1 MTDIGIRHSAIW
13 LPITVHLVFPVQM
26 LISFFICSAVMSSPQ
41 ILLKDT
47 RRERDG
53 TAHTLCARRRRNSPA
68 PKQMNERERAKH
80 GGHGAEFFP
89 ERWFRDVR

>member
-47 RRERDG
+47 RRERRHCTYIMCEETEKLSRTEAD
-53 TAHTLCARRRRNSPA
+53 
-68 PKQMNERERAKH
+68 ERA
-80 GGHGAEFFP
+80 
-89 ERWFRDVR
+89 